1 MRFGALVI
9 GDEVLSGRRQDRH
22 IPAVIER
29 LGARGLRL
37 AWARLVGDDMPLL
50 VQNLREARAAAEAVF
65 CFGGIGATPDDL
77 TREAAA
83 RAFDRPLVRH
93 PEAEALIISQFGADA
108 FPHRVLMADL
118 PEGAE
123 LIPNLYNNVPGFSIG
138 GMHFMPGFPQMA
150 HAMLD
155 WVLAQHYAHA
165 GDAEYA
171 ERALWVWDA
180 TESQLLDLMR
190 ELTARYP
197 TLKLFSLPLLP
208 TEQQQRRRI
217 ELGLKGAR
225 KVVETAM
232 ADLAA
237 GVQALGFSWTDG
249 T

>member
-1 MRFGALVI
+1 MLVI

-22 IPAVIER
+22 LPAVIER

-37 AWARLVGDDMPLL
+37 SWARLVGDDMQLL
-50 VQNLREARAAAEAVF
+50 VQNLREAQAAAEAVF

-83 RAFDRPLVRH
+83 RAFDRPLLRH
-93 PEAEALIISQFGADA
+93 PEAETLIVGQFGAEA
-108 FPHRVLMADL
+108 FPHRVRMADL
-118 PEGAE
+118 PKGAE
-123 LIPNLYNNVPGFSIG
+123 LIPNPYNNVPGFSVG

-155 WVLAQHYAHA
+155 WVLAQHYAHV

-171 ERALWVWDA
+171 EQALWVWDA

-197 TLKLFSLPLLP
+197 TLKLFSLPVLP
-208 TEQQQRRRI
+208 TEHQPRRRI

-225 KVVETAM
+225 EVVETAM

-237 GVQALGFSWTDG
+237 GIQALGFSWTGG